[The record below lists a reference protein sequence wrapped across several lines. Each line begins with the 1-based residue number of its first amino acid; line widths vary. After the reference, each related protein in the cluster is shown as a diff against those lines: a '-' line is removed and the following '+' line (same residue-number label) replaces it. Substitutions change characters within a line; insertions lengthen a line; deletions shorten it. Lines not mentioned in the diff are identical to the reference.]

1 MECRVHKKSERL
13 GQRAQVKACLI
24 RKNRKTMCLV
34 QKEMGCR
41 AQEALSQ
48 YAKGDRKICSPQS
61 DELDLEIRK
70 GAQQ

>member
-1 MECRVHKKSERL
+1 
-13 GQRAQVKACLI
+13 
-24 RKNRKTMCLV
+24 MCLV

-48 YAKGDRKICSPQS
+48 CAKGERKICSPQS